1 MSKKKLQ
8 NIYFKFLLINLDS
21 FLWLNHMKSKSLCIS
36 FLTMAIL
43 VLFPK
48 RYILQNM
55 NGIDSC
61 KKGSN
66 DENANACFLNG

>member
-1 MSKKKLQ
+1 
-8 NIYFKFLLINLDS
+8 
-21 FLWLNHMKSKSLCIS
+21 
-36 FLTMAIL
+36 MAIL
-43 VLFPK
+43 ILILK
-48 RYILQNM
+48 HYIFQNM